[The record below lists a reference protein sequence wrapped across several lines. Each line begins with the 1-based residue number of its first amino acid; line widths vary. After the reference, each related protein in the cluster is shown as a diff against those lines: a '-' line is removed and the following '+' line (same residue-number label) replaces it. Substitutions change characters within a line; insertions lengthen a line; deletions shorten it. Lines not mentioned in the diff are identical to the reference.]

1 MLDSQVSSSATD
13 PAEPVFSSFSPFLPF
28 RPADEPSR
36 EPNPSVEL
44 TCTSL
49 VPKGSR
55 DPGANSHMAKP
66 SGQDAPPA
74 VAVTN
79 FLYGVSLPT
88 QIAMDLKQEVS
99 SGLHGATVASEV
111 LLPRPSGELKVPSS
125 QEYSDCCG
133 NSLEFAHRRGP
144 GAKPHGAERET
155 FGAGRMGPAGWG
167 WKLDTI
173 LALGLCS
180 PHRDEEALQCC
191 PSIALGASV
200 LWMCFALGVGWMKEV
215 RDVSQMPS
223 PGLVSPADTQ
233 ELAEVP

>member
-1 MLDSQVSSSATD
+1 MLSAQVSGSATG
-13 PAEPVFSSFSPFLPF
+13 PTEPVFSSSSPFLPF

-49 VPKGSR
+49 VPKGGR
-55 DPGANSHMAKP
+55 DPGANSHTAKP

-133 NSLEFAHRRGP
+133 NSLEFARRRGP

-155 FGAGRMGPAGWG
+155 GGAGRVGPAGCG
-167 WKLDTI
+167 WKVDVVYWPWGCA
-173 LALGLCS
+173 ALTEMRRPRS
-180 PHRDEEALQCC
+180 AAPQSHT
-191 PSIALGASV
+191 LGAN
-200 LWMCFALGVGWMKEV
+200 
-215 RDVSQMPS
+215 R
-223 PGLVSPADTQ
+223 
-233 ELAEVP
+233 